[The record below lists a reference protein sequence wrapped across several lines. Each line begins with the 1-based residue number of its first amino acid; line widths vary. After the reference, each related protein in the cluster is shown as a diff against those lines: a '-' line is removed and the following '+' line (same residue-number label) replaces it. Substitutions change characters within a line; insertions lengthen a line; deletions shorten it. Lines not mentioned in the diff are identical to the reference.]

1 MRPSA
6 LPIVLTLLSAFA
18 LSAQEAQ
25 LSLSPALGPSSGRT
39 TVTIKIQGGSF
50 GSWPYGVDFDGVGS
64 TSVTL
69 VDEFTLVAVTPK
81 HAPGITNIRLFQGD
95 VYLSTDLTFEYVGH
109 PDREQFLLPVF
120 IEPVAGA
127 YGSEFRTELHGLN
140 AGRNQLLD
148 VWGLETVCRT
158 TPPICNWLAEPQVS
172 LEPGTFGADLVDY
185 TLYQTGTPGRFIEV
199 PREQKD
205 DLSVSLRV
213 YDTSRA
219 AENFGTE
226 IPVVRTTDFYRTG
239 FALLGVPLD
248 PGFRN
253 TLRLYATGPTTV
265 QLLVGND
272 IHDIQLRAGAHVFD
286 PAYAQFTAFPAGSGT
301 IRVLVAGEENGPA
314 VWGFISVTNNT
325 TQHITTIT
333 PR

>member
-1 MRPSA
+1 MR
-6 LPIVLTLLSAFA
+6 LRVLLIVTTLLSAFA
-18 LSAQEAQ
+18 LSAQEWQ
-25 LSLSPALGPSSGRT
+25 LSISPALGPSAGGT
-39 TVTIKIQGGSF
+39 TVTIKVAGGSF
-50 GSWPYGVDFDGVGS
+50 GSWPYGVEFDGVGA

-69 VDEFTLVAVTPK
+69 VDEFTLVAVTPP
-81 HAPGITNIRLFQGD
+81 HAPGITNIRIFQYD
-95 VYLSTDLTFEYVGH
+95 IYIPTDLTFEYVGH
-109 PDREQFLLPVF
+109 PEREQFLLPVF
-120 IEPVAGA
+120 IEPVKGA

-140 AGRNQLLD
+140 AGRNQLLP
-148 VWGLETVCRT
+148 VWGLETACRPS
-158 TPPICNWLAEPQVS
+158 PPVCNWLTEPMVT
-172 LEPGTFGADLVDY
+172 LEPGVFGADLNDY
-185 TLYQTGTPGRFIEV
+185 PAYQTGTPGRFIEV

-205 DLSVSLRV
+205 DFSVSLRV
-213 YDTSRA
+213 YDTSRS

-226 IPVVRTTDFYRTG
+226 IPVVRTTDFYRTR
-239 FALLGVPLD
+239 FALPGVPLD

-301 IRVLVAGEENGPA
+301 VRVLVAGEENGPA
-314 VWGFISVTNNT
+314 VWGFITVTNNA